1 MQVVIK
7 DLTIIEMK
15 QFKYSLE
22 AFQHQESIKITHCT
36 PVLKESYY
44 YRKVFESY
52 FGKNEKLIPH
62 FWMPKWIDV
71 LDPSA
76 RELEDYRE

>member
-1 MQVVIK
+1 MRNI
-7 DLTIIEMK
+7 
-15 QFKYSLE
+15 
-22 AFQHQESIKITHCT
+22 FQSFVDQKISDEEFQRESIKITHCT

-76 RELEDYRE
+76 RELEDYRRM

>member
-1 MQVVIK
+1 MN
-7 DLTIIEMK
+7 
-15 QFKYSLE
+15 SLGFNKKISDSE
-22 AFQHQESIKITHCT
+22 FLQESGKIIHCT

-62 FWMPKWIDV
+62 FWMPNWTDV
-71 LDPSA
+71 LDPSV
-76 RELEDYRE
+76 RELSGYQE